1 VKRMIWWVLKVFA
14 EISAFRYSLLAKL
27 IGFWHVSVRVG
38 QLHDPWGGLV
48 RYAFCRRTLTSV
60 GSSVYFAHGC
70 NFSYPEVSIGNHV
83 RIGYGT
89 NVGLVDIG
97 DDVRIGANCN
107 LLSGSRMHGFE
118 RTDIPIRLQE
128 GKLERI
134 EIGKDCWIGAN
145 VVIMADVGEGSVI
158 GSGSVVT
165 QPVPAWSIAGG
176 NPARVIR
183 SRKVAND
190 DV

>member
-1 VKRMIWWVLKVFA
+1 M
-14 EISAFRYSLLAKL
+14 
-27 IGFWHVSVRVG
+27 
-38 QLHDPWGGLV
+38 
-48 RYAFCRRTLTSV
+48 LTSV
-60 GSSVYFAHGC
+60 GNGVYFAYGC
-70 NFSYPEVSIGNHV
+70 NLSYPEVSIGEDV

-97 DDVRIGANCN
+97 RDVRIGANCN
-107 LLSGSRMHGFE
+107 LLSGSHMHGIE

-134 EIGKDCWIGAN
+134 EIGEDCWIGAN
-145 VVIMADVGEGSVI
+145 VVIMADIGEGSVV

-165 QPVPAWSIAGG
+165 KPVPAWSIVGG

-183 SRKVAND
+183 SRKPGRD
-190 DV
+190 DD